1 VPISVSKL
9 ISSLVLEVPE
19 LWPAPCG
26 AVDVPALEPRA
37 ASDWELPASVT
48 DEPSGDPVEVLDPED
63 PAAAPDVDELP
74 LSLVFAPGDV
84 PPDVVAL
91 DLAETDEEPAPTALV
106 DCDPLEARDACDVAS
121 SSPEAAPPFPAAVD
135 PGSPSTTP
143 DTELVALLLLCE
155 ACDVPPASSSPGLV
169 DMTAGLAVK
178 RAPDEEVAAI
188 GLCALVD

>member
-1 VPISVSKL
+1 ML
-9 ISSLVLEVPE
+9 E

-37 ASDWELPASVT
+37 ASDWELPASAT

-74 LSLVFAPGDV
+74 LSLVFEPGDV

-91 DLAETDEEPAPTALV
+91 DLAKTDEEPAPTALV

-121 SSPEAAPPFPAAVD
+121 SSSDAAPPLFPAAVD

-178 RAPDEEVAAI
+178 RVPDEEVAAT